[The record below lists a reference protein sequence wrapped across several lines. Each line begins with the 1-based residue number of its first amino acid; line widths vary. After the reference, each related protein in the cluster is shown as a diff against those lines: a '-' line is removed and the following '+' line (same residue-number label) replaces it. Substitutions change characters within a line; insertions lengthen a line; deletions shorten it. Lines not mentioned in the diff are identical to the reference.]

1 MIKGVFIALAIMVGC
16 FLFIVPIVHFLA
28 IGASPFIGGYIG
40 ISSARAN
47 PLSPVAKSI
56 TFGLLLAGMVLIIS
70 IPSAVVV
77 TIVTDLG
84 RFFWIL
90 WIGVAILAIYTASM
104 SALGSMYAIL
114 KTESASQDTGPKA
127 VSG

>member
-16 FLFIVPIVHFLA
+16 FLFIVPIIHFLA

-47 PLSPVAKSI
+47 PLAPVAKSI
-56 TFGLLLAGMVLIIS
+56 TFGLLLAGMVSMIS
-70 IPSAVVV
+70 IPSAAVV

-114 KTESASQDTGPKA
+114 RTGSESRDTGPKA

>member
-1 MIKGVFIALAIMVGC
+1 M
-16 FLFIVPIVHFLA
+16 A

-56 TFGLLLAGMVLIIS
+56 TFGLLLAGMVSIIS
-70 IPSAVVV
+70 IPSVVVV